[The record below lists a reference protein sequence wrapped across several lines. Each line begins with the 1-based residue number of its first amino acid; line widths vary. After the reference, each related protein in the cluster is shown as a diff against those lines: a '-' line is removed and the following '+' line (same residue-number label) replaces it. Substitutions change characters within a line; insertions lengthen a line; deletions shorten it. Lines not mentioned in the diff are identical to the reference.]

1 MAQPSVQGSFVW
13 QELMTGDTAAAGSF
27 YPKVLGWRS
36 QNSPHSNAYTMFAA
50 ASGPIA
56 GMMRLSDELRQKGVP
71 PHWLPYIGADDVD
84 AAVAAAE
91 RLGAKVQHAP
101 SDIENNV
108 GRFAVLTDPQ
118 GAAFGIYRPGQG
130 SAGPPRGTPAP
141 GQYSWHELATTDA
154 EAAFEF
160 YSKLFGWQGMQRM
173 DMGAAGTYLIFGRD
187 GAQRGGIYKLS
198 RAGGPHWLSYIEVAS
213 ADAAAA
219 AAREAG
225 AKVVNGPMDVPG
237 GRIVQLTDPAGA
249 LFAVHSSAKPAAQ
262 PSPEKKPAQAAG
274 SEGSARPAAP
284 KPPKRA
290 EAELPRA
297 GSASSGRGDG
307 TKVTSAPASPAGG
320 QSRPG
325 GGAPAGATAR
335 PPSSA
340 STARP
345 PAKGSARPAAAK
357 KAAAKKAPAKKAP
370 AKRAAAKKA
379 PRAKAARK
387 KSGAARAA
395 SKRGSSAR
403 RAAKKKSAA
412 RRPAKSARRAG
423 TRKAAGRSSAKSAR
437 RGRRARR

>member
-36 QNSPHSNAYTMFAA
+36 QNSPHSSAYTMFAT
-50 ASGPIA
+50 ASGPVA
-56 GMMRLSDELRQKGVP
+56 GMMRLTDELRQKGVP
-71 PHWLPYIGADDVD
+71 PHWMPYIGADDVD
-84 AAVAAAE
+84 ATVAAAE

-118 GAAFGIYRPGQG
+118 GAAFGIYKPGQAA
-130 SAGPPRGTPAP
+130 SGPAPGTPAP

-160 YSKLFGWQGMQRM
+160 YSKLFGWQVMQRM

-187 GAQRGGIYKLS
+187 GLQRGGMYKLS
-198 RAGGPHWLSYIEVAS
+198 RVAGPHWLSYIEVAS

-249 LFAVHSSAKPAAQ
+249 LFAVHSSAKAAAAP
-262 PSPEKKPAQAAG
+262 PSPEKKPAQAGA
-274 SEGSARPAAP
+274 SEAARPSAP
-284 KPPKRA
+284 KPAKRA
-290 EAELPRA
+290 EAETPRA
-297 GSASSGRGDG
+297 SSAPSGRGDG
-307 TKVTSAPASPAGG
+307 SKVTGAPPRTSGA
-320 QSRPG
+320 QSRPVS
-325 GGAPAGATAR
+325 GAAPTGASAR
-335 PPSSA
+335 PPSAA
-340 STARP
+340 ST
-345 PAKGSARPAAAK
+345 PAPAAKSAAK
-357 KAAAKKAPAKKAP
+357 PVAAKKAPAKKAP
-370 AKRAAAKKA
+370 AKKAAAKKA
-379 PRAKAARK
+379 TAKKAGGRKAAGK
-387 KSGAARAA
+387 KSTGRRLAA
-395 SKRGSSAR
+395 KRGSGAP
-403 RAAKKKSAA
+403 KKKSSAV
-412 RRPAKSARRAG
+412 RRPAKSARRTSA
-423 TRKAAGRSSAKSAR
+423 RKAGRKSAAKSAR